1 MPPILIIVTIC
12 SAQVRSLQCHILGTP
27 ALSRV
32 VAENAVRKPIV
43 VIVPCPPAS
52 LNALQGMVE
61 RIRNSQLGLLAARD
75 IVGRVLEGAGDP
87 RLVGQVATTVSRP
100 RHIVRIRNLVRG
112 GGDRGASVLCALPFP
127 GNAVWF
133 CSTSKKRESR
143 NFLCICVHLFEQP
156 PQLDTPGSSTTPV
169 A

>member
-1 MPPILIIVTIC
+1 MLILSALSYYHKSLPPILIIVTIC

-27 ALSRV
+27 TLSRV

-43 VIVPCPPAS
+43 VIVPRSPAS

-133 CSTSKKRESR
+133 CSTS
-143 NFLCICVHLFEQP
+143 
-156 PQLDTPGSSTTPV
+156 
-169 A
+169 

>member
-87 RLVGQVATTVSRP
+87 RLVGKVATTVSRP

-112 GGDRGASVLCALPFP
+112 GRDCGAGVLCALPFP

-133 CSTSKKRESR
+133 CSTS
-143 NFLCICVHLFEQP
+143 
-156 PQLDTPGSSTTPV
+156 
-169 A
+169 